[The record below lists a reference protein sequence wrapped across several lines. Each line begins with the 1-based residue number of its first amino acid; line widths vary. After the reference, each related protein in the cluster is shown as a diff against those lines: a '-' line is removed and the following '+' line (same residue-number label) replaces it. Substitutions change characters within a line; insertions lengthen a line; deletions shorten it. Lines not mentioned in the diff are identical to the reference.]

1 MGDIIRML
9 TFALLLPLAALA
21 IASQQAHGKEPPDK
35 HSGKEQ
41 KRHDTGAT

>member
-9 TFALLLPLAALA
+9 TVALLLPLVALTMT
-21 IASQQAHGKEPPDK
+21 SRQAHGKEPPDK